1 MKFIMA
7 APPLVDDRDI
17 FIGGG
22 EALHP
27 LLRGSFARGHLHYIE
42 GGGRGHVRLSTNNIP
57 PPFSYADLPS
67 TARPLLD
74 IALCQ
79 AEQR

>member
-1 MKFIMA
+1 MA

-57 PPFSYADLPS
+57 PPQPFHMRTYLP
-67 TARPLLD
+67 L
-74 IALCQ
+74 IAPFWI
-79 AEQR
+79 